1 MCKPTT
7 QRQQQANPRMPA
19 RGVCLSSLATSKAH
33 GEDSPYFD
41 GWKEYDANPY
51 HPTDNPSGVIQMGLA
66 ENQLSFD
73 LLESWLLAHP
83 KASICAEEGVS
94 RFKEIAL
101 YQDYHG
107 LPACRKAIAKFM
119 EEVGGR
125 KAMFEKDRIVL
136 TAGAT
141 AAHEVLT
148 FCLADPGEAFLVP
161 TPYYPGFDRDL
172 RWRTGVELIPVH
184 CSSDND
190 FQITIPAL
198 EAAYQNARDRNIQV
212 KGLLI
217 TNPSNPLGTTMDATA
232 LRKLLAFVSG
242 KNIHLVCDEIYS
254 GSVFSS
260 PKSTSIAEILATDK
274 TYQSERV
281 HIIYSLSKDLG
292 LPGFRVGV
300 IYSYN
305 DTVVTA
311 ARRMSSF
318 SLVSSQTQHLLASM
332 LSDMEFVRKYLAE
345 NSKRLQKRHEMF
357 VSGLRLAGINCLNSN
372 GALFCWVDLR
382 HLLESHDQ
390 EGEVI
395 LWKIVLKEIG
405 LNVSPGSSCHCSEF
419 GWFRF
424 CFANM
429 TDQIVKES
437 LNRIQLFMK
446 SRRSN
451 QLYDEGGAYQKKPLN
466 ADEASEEFN
475 FTGKYSTIEVDNG
488 SLRSMNVHSS
498 GCLRLEEATRSEV
511 PQQEL
516 KDGVY

>member
-1 MCKPTT
+1 MAISMDGLTM
-7 QRQQQANPRMPA
+7 QQQQEATKRLPA
-19 RGVCLSSLATSKAH
+19 TVAGLSWLATSKVH

-51 HPTDNPSGVIQMGLA
+51 HPINNPSGIIQMGLA

-73 LLESWLLAHP
+73 LLESWLRAHSM
-83 KASICAEEGVS
+83 ASISAEDGLS

-107 LPACRKAIAKFM
+107 LPDCRKAIAMFM
-119 EEVGGR
+119 EEIGGR
-125 KAMFEKDRIVL
+125 KANFERDRIVL

-141 AAHEVLT
+141 AAQEALT

-184 CSSDND
+184 CSSHDD

-198 EAAYQNARDRNIQV
+198 EAAYLNARARNIPV

-217 TNPSNPLGTTMDATA
+217 TNPSNPLGTTMDATT
-232 LRKLLAFVSG
+232 LRKLLGFVSE

-260 PKSTSIAEILATDK
+260 PKKFTSIAEILGNGK
-274 TYQSERV
+274 IYESERV
-281 HIIYSLSKDLG
+281 HIVYSLSKDLG

-318 SLVSSQTQHLLASM
+318 SLVSSQTQHLIASM

-345 NSKRLQKRHEMF
+345 NSKRLRKRHEMF
-357 VSGLRLAGINCLNSN
+357 VSGLRVAGINCLSSSA
-372 GALFCWVDLR
+372 GLFCWVDLR
-382 HLLESHDQ
+382 HLLQSRSQ
-390 EGEVI
+390 EGEI
-395 LWKIVLKEIG
+395 RLWKIILKEIG
-405 LNVSPGSSCHCSEF
+405 LNVSPGSSCHCSEP

-429 TDQIVKES
+429 TDDTVKES
-437 LNRIQLFMK
+437 MTRIQRFME
-446 SRRSN
+446 SSTSN
-451 QLYDEGGAYQKKPLN
+451 DELYD
-466 ADEASEEFN
+466 
-475 FTGKYSTIEVDNG
+475 
-488 SLRSMNVHSS
+488 
-498 GCLRLEEATRSEV
+498 
-511 PQQEL
+511 
-516 KDGVY
+516 DGRA

>member
-1 MCKPTT
+1 MSMDGPTM
-7 QRQQQANPRMPA
+7 QRQQEGTKRLPA
-19 RGVCLSSLATSKAH
+19 RVARLSSLATCKAH
-33 GEDSPYFD
+33 GEYSPYFD
-41 GWKEYDANPY
+41 GWKEYDANTY
-51 HPTDNPSGVIQMGLA
+51 HPINNPSGIIQMGLA

-73 LLESWLLAHP
+73 LLESWLHTHP
-83 KASICAEEGVS
+83 KASICAEEGLS
-94 RFKEIAL
+94 TFKRVAL

-107 LPACRKAIAKFM
+107 LPDCRKAIAMFM

-125 KAMFEKDRIVL
+125 KANFERDRIVL

-184 CSSDND
+184 CSSDDD

-198 EAAYQNARDRNIQV
+198 EAAYQKAGSRNIQV

-217 TNPSNPLGTTMDATA
+217 TNPSNPLGKTMDAST
-232 LRKLLAFVSG
+232 LRKMLGFVSE

-254 GSVFSS
+254 GSLYSS
-260 PKSTSIAEILATDK
+260 PKFTSIAEILATDK
-274 TYQSERV
+274 IYQSERV
-281 HIIYSLSKDLG
+281 HIVYSLSKDLG

-311 ARRMSSF
+311 SRRMSSF
-318 SLVSSQTQHLLASM
+318 SLVSSQTQHLIASM

-345 NSKRLQKRHEMF
+345 NSRRLRKRHEMF
-357 VSGLRLAGINCLNSN
+357 VSGLRVAGINCLDSN
-372 GALFCWVDLR
+372 AGLFCWVDLR
-382 HLLESHDQ
+382 HLLQSCSE
-390 EGEVI
+390 EGEI
-395 LWKIVLKEIG
+395 LLWKIILKKIG
-405 LNVSPGSSCHCSEF
+405 LNVSPGSSCHCSEP

-429 TDQIVKES
+429 TEHTVKES
-437 LNRIQLFMK
+437 LNRIQRFME

-451 QLYDEGGAYQKKPLN
+451 QLYDDGRAYAKN
-466 ADEASEEFN
+466 TDESNENFEF
-475 FTGKYSTIEVDNG
+475 
-488 SLRSMNVHSS
+488 H
-498 GCLRLEEATRSEV
+498 
-511 PQQEL
+511 
-516 KDGVY
+516 

>member
-1 MCKPTT
+1 M
-7 QRQQQANPRMPA
+7 QQNQEATCQFPA
-19 RGVCLSSLATSKAH
+19 TVARLSSLATSQAH

-51 HPTDNPSGVIQMGLA
+51 HPAKNPSGIIEMGLA

-83 KASICAEEGVS
+83 NASICAEEELS

-101 YQDYHG
+101 YQGYHG
-107 LPACRKAIAKFM
+107 LPTCREAIAMFM
-119 EEVGGR
+119 EEVGGG
-125 KAMFEKDRIVL
+125 KAKFEGDRIVL

-141 AAHEVLT
+141 AANELLI

-161 TPYYPGFDRDL
+161 TPFYPGFDRDL
-172 RWRTGVELIPVH
+172 KWRTGVELIPVQ
-184 CSSDND
+184 CSSSND

-198 EAAYQNARDRNIQV
+198 EAAYQQARSQNIKV

-217 TNPSNPLGTTMDATA
+217 TNPSNPLGTTMDATT
-232 LRKLLAFVSG
+232 LRKLLAFASD

-260 PKSTSIAEILATDK
+260 PKFTSIAEILVTNK
-274 TYQSERV
+274 ISQTEFV
-281 HIIYSLSKDLG
+281 HIVYSLSKDLG

-318 SLVSSQTQHLLASM
+318 SLVSSQTQHLIAAI
-332 LSDMEFVRKYLAE
+332 LSDTEFAKKYLAE
-345 NSKRLQKRHEMF
+345 NSKRLRTRHEML
-357 VSGLRLAGINCLNSN
+357 VSRLRVAGINCLNSN
-372 GALFCWVDLR
+372 AGLFSWVDLR
-382 HLLESHDQ
+382 HLLESPDQ
-390 EGEVI
+390 EGEI
-395 LWKIVLKEIG
+395 ALWKIILKEIG
-405 LNVSPGSSCHCSEF
+405 LNVSPGSSCHCGEP

-429 TDQIVKES
+429 TDQTLEES
-437 LNRIQLFMK
+437 LNRIQLFME
-446 SRRSN
+446 SRKVIQQIR
-451 QLYDEGGAYQKKPLN
+451 LH
-466 ADEASEEFN
+466 AD
-475 FTGKYSTIEVDNG
+475 G
-488 SLRSMNVHSS
+488 
-498 GCLRLEEATRSEV
+498 
-511 PQQEL
+511 P
-516 KDGVY
+516 

>member
-1 MCKPTT
+1 MHFKTMISMDNGS
-7 QRQQQANPRMPA
+7 RQQKEEANARLPA
-19 RGVCLSSLATSKAH
+19 RGNLLSSLAVSNAH
-33 GEDSPYFD
+33 GEASPYFD
-41 GWKEYDANPY
+41 GWKEYDSNPY
-51 HPTDNPSGVIQMGLA
+51 HRTNNPSGIIQMGLA

-73 LLESWLLAHP
+73 LLESWLLEHP
-83 KASICAEEGVS
+83 KASICADEGVTS
-94 RFKEIAL
+94 FKEIAL

-107 LPACRKAIAKFM
+107 LPDCRKAIATFM

-125 KAMFEKDRIVL
+125 KVKFDGDRVVL

-148 FCLADPGEAFLVP
+148 FCLADRGEAFLVP

-172 RWRTGVELIPVH
+172 KWRTGVELIPVH
-184 CSSDND
+184 CSSSND
-190 FQITIPAL
+190 FQITVPAL
-198 EAAYQNARDRNIQV
+198 EAAYQNAMARNILV

-217 TNPSNPLGTTMDATA
+217 TNPSNPLGTTMDATT
-232 LRKLLAFVSG
+232 LRKLLAFVSA

-260 PKSTSIAEILATDK
+260 PKFTSISEILATQK
-274 TYQSERV
+274 TSQSELV

-332 LSDMEFVRKYLAE
+332 LSDTEFVRKYLIE
-345 NSKRLQKRHEMF
+345 NSRRLLKRQEMF
-357 VSGLRLAGINCLNSN
+357 VSGLRVAGISCLKSN
-372 GALFCWVDLR
+372 AGLFCWVDLR
-382 HLLESHDQ
+382 HLLQSPSQ
-390 EGEVI
+390 EGETR
-395 LWKIVLKEIG
+395 LWKIILKEIR
-405 LNVSPGSSCHCSEF
+405 LNVSPGSSCHCSEP

-429 TDQIVKES
+429 TNEIVQES
-437 LNRIQLFMK
+437 LNRIQLFMQ
-446 SRRSN
+446 SWISN
-451 QLYDEGGAYQKKPLN
+451 QRYRISDMSK
-466 ADEASEEFN
+466 
-475 FTGKYSTIEVDNG
+475 
-488 SLRSMNVHSS
+488 
-498 GCLRLEEATRSEV
+498 
-511 PQQEL
+511 
-516 KDGVY
+516 